1 MTESQK
7 NSGELDAIGL
17 KAAEWLVLRDRGLTA
32 AEQDRFLE
40 WLAADPRHG
49 EWFARQHRT
58 WRDFNLLAEW
68 RPEHSSEPNP
78 DLLARPRRTGR
89 RLAWAGSLAAAA
101 GIALALTVWQPWV
114 RDTPTWST
122 AIMAPPAGGHRILED
137 GSVAELNRGAVIA
150 VQFAPD
156 ERRVRLVRGEAHF
169 TVAKNPQR
177 PFIVSAGA
185 IKVRAVGTAF
195 DVRLEARGVEVLV
208 TEGRVQVNRHEPAAS
223 APEPVGLS
231 LAAGQRTVVS
241 FSPSDPPPR
250 VIDVS
255 PQEMARRLAWQPQLL
270 DFSSTS
276 LATVVA
282 EFNLRSAGAQG
293 VQLVIADAEL
303 GAVPIVAS
311 FRSDNVEAFVRLLER
326 TAGVRTERRGE
337 NEIVLHKAR

>member
-49 EWFARQHRT
+49 EWFARQQRT

-68 RPEHSSEPNP
+68 RPEHSREPNP
-78 DLLARPRRTGR
+78 DLLARRRPRGR
-89 RLAWAGSLAAAA
+89 WLAWTGALAAAA
-101 GIALALTVWQPWV
+101 SIAIAVAAWRPWAGETPAWSSVIEAQP
-114 RDTPTWST
+114 S
-122 AIMAPPAGGHRILED
+122 GGHRVLED

-150 VQFAPD
+150 VQFTPD

-177 PFIVSAGA
+177 PFIVSAEA

-195 DVRLEARGVEVLV
+195 DVRLEAESVEVLV
-208 TEGRVQVNRHEPAAS
+208 TEGRVQVHPPAAAS
-223 APEPVGLS
+223 AAPDVAPMV
-231 LAAGQRTVVS
+231 AAGQRAVIS
-241 FSPSDPPPR
+241 LSPDGPPTQ
-250 VIDVS
+250 ITDVS
-255 PQEMARRLAWQPQLL
+255 MEEMARRLAWQPQVL
-270 DFSSTS
+270 DFASTS
-276 LATVVA
+276 LAKVVA
-282 EFNLRSAGAQG
+282 EFNLRASHFRG
-293 VQLVIADAEL
+293 VRLVIADAEL
-303 GAVPIVAS
+303 EALPIVAS
-311 FRSDNVEAFVRLLER
+311 FRSDNVEAFVRLLEL
-326 TAGVRTERRGE
+326 TAGVRAERRGE

>member
-1 MTESQK
+1 MTEPLRTFDDL
-7 NSGELDAIGL
+7 EAIGL
-17 KAAEWLVLRDRGLTA
+17 KAAEWLIMRDRGLTA
-32 AEQDRFLE
+32 AEQDQFLQ

-49 EWFARQHRT
+49 EWFARQQRT
-58 WRDFNLLAEW
+58 WRDFNQLADW

-78 DLLARPRRTGR
+78 DLLARPKRAGR
-89 RLAWAGSLAAAA
+89 WLAWSGSLAAAA
-101 GIALALTVWQPWV
+101 GIAIALAVWQPWQ
-114 RDTPTWST
+114 RGTPTWST
-122 AIMAPPAGGHRILED
+122 AITTPPAGGHRVLED
-137 GSVAELNRGAVIA
+137 GSVAELNRGAEIE

-185 IKVRAVGTAF
+185 IKVCAVGTAF
-195 DVRLEARGVEVLV
+195 DVRLETRGVEVLV
-208 TEGRVQVNRHEPAAS
+208 TEGRVQVNRHEPTAS
-223 APEPVGLS
+223 APEPVVPS

-255 PQEMARRLAWQPQLL
+255 AEEMARRLAWQPQLL

-311 FRSDNVEAFVRLLER
+311 FRSDNVEAFVRLLEL
-326 TAGVRTERRGE
+326 TAGVRAERRGE